1 MEVRDRKDIVEEVEE
16 EETINLHYQLIKK
29 DDNNNNDLEI
39 GNQSTIE
46 RTYSGD
52 QRKITPTEIFDK
64 ILINTKIKAST
75 VCDKLWPNR
84 EFLQHLKDTIH
95 DEEEK
100 CEFITKENLILH
112 CDNITGDRVRELSE
126 WHHKYLVFLTYKPVS
141 IAMYVTYIIILGF
154 NVSWISKGSVIPIP
168 IVFIFSI
175 MLFAYPPFL
184 SKILVG
190 KRLGTMHDFNKNT
203 TSPFKNN
210 AVSHQFLT
218 GYEIIDCIIAFNLMK
233 LSGTITTT
241 ATTITITLH
250 VFRHAHFIL
259 QSCRGT
265 C

>member
-1 MEVRDRKDIVEEVEE
+1 MIE
-16 EETINLHYQLIKK
+16 K
-29 DDNNNNDLEI
+29 DDSNNNDLEI

-46 RTYSGD
+46 TTYNRD

-64 ILINTKIKAST
+64 ILLTTKIKASTTTATTT

-112 CDNITGDRVRELSE
+112 FDNITGDRVRELSE
-126 WHHKYLVFLTYKPVS
+126 WHHKYLVMLTYKPFS
-141 IAMYVTYIIILGF
+141 IAMYVSYIGLLVF
-154 NVSWISKGSVIPIP
+154 DVLWISKGNTIVIPLLTL
-168 IVFIFSI
+168 VSMMIFV
-175 MLFAYPPFL
+175 YPPFL

-190 KRLGTMHDFNKNT
+190 KRLGTMHDFKLT

-218 GYEIIDCIIAFNLMK
+218 GY
-233 LSGTITTT
+233 
-241 ATTITITLH
+241 
-250 VFRHAHFIL
+250 
-259 QSCRGT
+259 
-265 C
+265 